1 MQLLLGC
8 ACACKQ
14 QESTFLLFAC
24 RLCCVSAQVENI
36 KKDGDIDE
44 DPFFYGWNSEHKLA
58 WRVPATD
65 NNIERAEFASFL
77 VMPDDVA
84 KTDFMLA
91 EWEDGKIHEVPQ
103 LTVEQYEAMEKKPEQ
118 KNNNKPAQK
127 KKKKDE
133 LTLEKDELTL
143 EKDELTIEK
152 DQSSE
157 PAGSSP
163 SGPIN

>member
-1 MQLLLGC
+1 M
-8 ACACKQ
+8 
-14 QESTFLLFAC
+14 LFAC

-36 KKDGDIDE
+36 QKDGGIDE

-65 NNIERAEFASFL
+65 NNTERAEFASFL
-77 VMPDDVA
+77 VMPDAAA

-118 KNNNKPAQK
+118 KK
-127 KKKKDE
+127 K
-133 LTLEKDELTL
+133 
-143 EKDELTIEK
+143 KDELTIEK

-157 PAGSSP
+157 PACSSP
-163 SGPIN
+163 SGPSN